1 VNNHSEN
8 KLNKVK
14 HWKWLLNFCPYIRA
28 IFIVGSVGGG
38 YAKKQSDI
46 DFLIIVKNGRIFTA
60 RAILTF
66 ITQIFY
72 LRRNKNKI
80 TNRFCLNHYLT
91 EDNLKLPYKSEYDK
105 KMYTLGLQVLFD
117 KNNLYQKFLFANN
130 FNNQKINFQKL
141 RKVKNRII
149 GDFFERILKK
159 LQIRK
164 IKNNIATKTGK
175 GIIIANDKQLQFHP
189 EAKSGINVREI

>member
-1 VNNHSEN
+1 VNQESLK

-14 HWKWLLNFCPYIRA
+14 NWKWLLYRCPYIRA
-28 IFIVGSVGGG
+28 IFIVGSVGFG
-38 YAKKQSDI
+38 YATKNSDI

-60 RAILTF
+60 RAFLTV
-66 ITQIFY
+66 ITQIFG
-72 LRRNKNKI
+72 LRRNGNKI
-80 TNRFCLNHYLT
+80 ANRFCLNHYLT

-105 KMYTLGLQVLFD
+105 KSYTLGLQVLFD
-117 KNNLYQKFLFANN
+117 KNNLYQKFLSANH
-130 FNNQKINFQKL
+130 FNNRELSFQKL
-141 RKVKNRII
+141 RKVKNMRA
-149 GDFFERILKK
+149 GDIFERILKK

-164 IKNNIATKTGK
+164 IKNNIATKTLK